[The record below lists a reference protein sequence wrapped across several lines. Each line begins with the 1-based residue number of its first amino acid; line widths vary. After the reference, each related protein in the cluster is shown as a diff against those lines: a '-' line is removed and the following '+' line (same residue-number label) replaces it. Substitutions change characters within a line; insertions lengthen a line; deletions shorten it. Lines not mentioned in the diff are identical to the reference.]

1 MHRRIELL
9 NKFYEVTVSGSS
21 KRRLIRIG
29 DSLAQPAALTCS
41 DLAGWAIQVG
51 ETQTPVRVKTKGE
64 MIYIRAFGRT
74 FELRIVNPVEQASQR
89 SGGMRNRAM
98 APMPGV
104 VVDIHVAE
112 GEEIAKGQPM
122 MTIESMKILTTIPA
136 PRQGKVNKIHF
147 IQGQSFE
154 KGAVLVTLS
163 SGEE

>member
-21 KRRLIRIG
+21 ERRLVRIG
-29 DSLAQPAALTCS
+29 DSLPQPAALTGS
-41 DLAGWAIQVG
+41 ELAGWAIQMG
-51 ETQTPVRVKTKGE
+51 EARTPVRVNTKGD

-89 SGGMRNRAM
+89 SGGVRNRAR

-122 MTIESMKILTTIPA
+122 MTIESMKILTAIPA

-147 IQGQSFE
+147 KPGQSFE

-163 SGEE
+163 LGEE

>member
-9 NKFYEVTVSGSS
+9 NEFHEVTVSGSS
-21 KRRLIRIG
+21 KRRLVRIG
-29 DSLAQPAALTCS
+29 DAAAQPAALTGS
-41 DLAGWAIQVG
+41 DSGDWTIQLGEAG
-51 ETQTPVRVKTKGE
+51 TSLRVKTKGE

-89 SGGMRNRAM
+89 SGGARNRAR

-112 GEEIAKGQPM
+112 GEEAAKGQPM
-122 MTIESMKILTTIPA
+122 MTIESMKILTAIPA
-136 PRQGKVNKIHF
+136 PRQGRVNKIHF
-147 IQGQSFE
+147 KPGQSFE

-163 SGEE
+163 PGEE